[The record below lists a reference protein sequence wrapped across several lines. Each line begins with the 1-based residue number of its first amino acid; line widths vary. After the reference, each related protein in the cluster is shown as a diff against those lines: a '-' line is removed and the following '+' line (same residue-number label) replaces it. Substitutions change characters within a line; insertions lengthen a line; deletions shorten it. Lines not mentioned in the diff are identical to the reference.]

1 MLNRANI
8 WRLVLAAILVVAV
21 GGFASAQVDA
31 RALMNAQR
39 QQQQGIGSNGL
50 PSLDATQQGAD
61 GQQLDANGN
70 PIEGEQA
77 DSTKKKKPRKPLES
91 YFFND
96 SIRAMR
102 NFKWHIS
109 RDYNTIEM
117 APIDTTLN
125 VWRLDYPHYHHG
137 LGNNSVG
144 GLGQAST
151 EVSYFDRTRSR
162 EFTFS
167 QPYDAYTYNIEN
179 VPFYNMKHPYIW
191 MTYLESGQKRY
202 REEHFE
208 IMASQNINPST
219 SVSLNY
225 RSRGSRGRYDVSRVK
240 DKNFS
245 ATVAHTGRRYSVFA
259 GYTNNKIEQQESG
272 GVVGDWAITDTIFEM
287 PSGVPMRLAK
297 AEAKNVYRNNAFF
310 IKQSIGIPFV
320 RMTSRDFS
328 MADLPAIYVGH
339 TFEYNEWSKVYTD
352 KYATFT
358 NERYIRDEKGFY
370 HSKTEPCYR
379 NWFYNPEKTR
389 DSTYERII
397 TNRIFV
403 QAQPWDRNGVVGT
416 LDGGIGIDIHT
427 YSQFSQADY
436 LSGKLKRVN
445 KTSWFAYAGAQGKI
459 RRYAD
464 WGANFKI
471 YPSGYRGGDYEINA
485 RASFSAY
492 IKQKPFTLSGSFS
505 ESMSSPGYWQNN
517 WDSNHYRWSNN
528 FKKEGETRFN
538 VTFTVPDYGIEI
550 GFWQSIL
557 RNKISY
563 NAIYTFQDEPAQTRG
578 IVDMVTQ
585 KESGL
590 FGAQNFLDNR
600 QAITIKPQQHS
611 GVVSVTGIY
620 AQKDFTIKGLH
631 LNHRVLLQFTSDAKV
646 VPLPTVSAF
655 LSYYYEFW
663 VKRDVLRMQV
673 GLDGRFN
680 TSYYV
685 QGYDPALSVFYNQNE
700 SKVGNYPYLDAF
712 IAAKWKRMR
721 ILLKYQHWNYGLFGN
736 QEFFAVARYP
746 LNPGMFKIGISWTF
760 YD

>member
-1 MLNRANI
+1 M
-8 WRLVLAAILVVAV
+8 VTV

-31 RALMNAQR
+31 SALMRAQQN
-39 QQQQGIGSNGL
+39 QQRG
-50 PSLDATQQGAD
+50 LDANGMPIDPSQQSAN

-70 PIEGEQA
+70 PIEGEKA

-91 YFFND
+91 YFFSD
-96 SIRAMR
+96 SIRSLR
-102 NFKWHIS
+102 NFKWHIN
-109 RDYNTIEM
+109 RDYNTVEVE
-117 APIDTTLN
+117 PIDTTLTL
-125 VWRLDYPHYHHG
+125 WRLDYPHYHKR

-151 EVSYFDRTRSR
+151 DVNYFERRRSR

-167 QPYDAYTYNIEN
+167 QPYDAYTYNTEN

-219 SVSLNY
+219 SVSLNF
-225 RSRGSRGRYDVSRVK
+225 RSRGSRGRYDVSRVRN
-240 DKNFS
+240 KNFS
-245 ATVAHTGRRYSVFA
+245 GTVAHTGRRYSVFA
-259 GYTNNKIEQQESG
+259 GYTNNKVEQQESG

-287 PSGVPMRLAK
+287 PSGVPMRLAG
-297 AEAKNVYRNNAFF
+297 AEAKNIYRNNAFF

-320 RMTSRDFS
+320 RMTERDFS

-352 KYATFT
+352 KYSTYKD
-358 NERYIRDEKGFY
+358 ERYERVTNSNGEVSWIP
-370 HSKTEPCYR
+370 KTDTYYKD
-379 NWFYNPEKTR
+379 WFYNPEKTR

-397 TNRIFV
+397 TNRLFV

-416 LDGGIGIDIHT
+416 IDGGVGIDVHT
-427 YSQFSQADY
+427 YSQFTQSDY
-436 LSGKLKRVN
+436 LSGKIKKVN
-445 KTSWFAYAGAQGKI
+445 KTSWFTYAGVQGKI
-459 RRYAD
+459 RKYAD

-471 YPSGYRGGDYEINA
+471 YPSGYRGGDYEISA

-492 IKQKPFTLSGSFS
+492 IKKKPLTLSGSFS
-505 ESMSSPGYWQNN
+505 ESMTSPGYWQNN
-517 WDSNHYRWSNN
+517 WDSNHYRWSED

-538 VTFTVPDYGIEI
+538 ISFTVPDYGVEL

-557 RNKISY
+557 RNKIY
-563 NAIYTFQDEPAQTRG
+563 Y
-578 IVDMVTQ
+578 
-585 KESGL
+585 
-590 FGAQNFLDNR
+590 GADC
-600 QAITIKPQQHS
+600 KPKQHD
-611 GVVSVTGIY
+611 GAVSVTSIY
-620 AQKDFTIKGLH
+620 AQKNFNLKGVH
-631 LNHRVLLQFTSDAKV
+631 LDHRVLVQLTSDRYV
-646 VPLPTVSAF
+646 VPLPTASVF

-663 VKRDVLRMQV
+663 VKRDVLRLQV
-673 GLDGRFN
+673 GMDGRFN
-680 TSYYV
+680 TRYYA
-685 QGYDPALSVFYNQNE
+685 QGYNPALSVFYNQNE
-700 SKVGNYPYLDAF
+700 TSVGNYPYLDAF

-736 QEFFAVARYP
+736 QEYFAVARYP
-746 LNPGMFKIGISWTF
+746 LNPGMFKFGISWTF

>member
-1 MLNRANI
+1 MLKRAKI
-8 WRLVLAAILVVAV
+8 WRLAFAAILAVAV
-21 GGFASAQVDA
+21 NGFASAQVDA
-31 RALMNAQR
+31 RAMMEAQR
-39 QQQQGIGSNGL
+39 QQQQGVGANGL
-50 PSLDATQQGAD
+50 PADPSQQGAN

-70 PIEGEQA
+70 PIDGSQA
-77 DSTKKKKPRKPLES
+77 DSTKTKKPRKPLES

-109 RDYNTIEM
+109 RDYNTVEM
-117 APIDTTLN
+117 APIDTTLY
-125 VWRLDYPHYHHG
+125 VWRLDYPHYHKR
-137 LGNNSVG
+137 LGSNSVG

-151 EVSYFDRTRSR
+151 EVNYFERTRSR

-167 QPYDAYTYNIEN
+167 QPYDAYTYNTEN

-225 RSRGSRGRYDVSRVK
+225 RSRGSRSRYAVSRVR
-240 DKNFS
+240 DNNF
-245 ATVAHTGRRYSVFA
+245 AGTVTHTGRRYSIFA
-259 GYTNNKIEQQESG
+259 GYTHNKIEQQESG
-272 GVVGDWAITDTIFEM
+272 GVVNEKDITDTIFEM
-287 PSGVPMRLAK
+287 PSGVPMRLAN

-339 TFEYNEWSKVYTD
+339 LFEYNEWSKVYTD
-352 KYATFT
+352 KYSTFT
-358 NERYIRDEKGFY
+358 NEHNI
-370 HSKTEPCYR
+370 KTPYY
-379 NWFYNPEKTR
+379 NHWYYNPEKTR
-389 DSTYERII
+389 DSLYERVI
-397 TNRIFV
+397 TNRIFI

-416 LDGGIGIDIHT
+416 IDGGIGIDVHT
-427 YSQFSQADY
+427 YSQSSQADY
-436 LSGKLKRVN
+436 LSGRVQKVN

-459 RRYAD
+459 RKYVD
-464 WGANFKI
+464 WGATGKI
-471 YPSGYRGGDYEINA
+471 YLPGYRGGDYEINA

-505 ESMSSPGYWQNN
+505 ESMSSPGYWQNQWN
-517 WDSNHYRWSNN
+517 SNHYRWSNS

-538 VTFTVPDYGIEI
+538 VAFNVPDYGIEL
-550 GFWQSIL
+550 GFWQSVL
-557 RNKISY
+557 RNKIY
-563 NAIYTFQDEPAQTRG
+563 YGPDCAPI
-578 IVDMVTQ
+578 
-585 KESGL
+585 
-590 FGAQNFLDNR
+590 
-600 QAITIKPQQHS
+600 QHDKA
-611 GVVSVTGIY
+611 VSVTSIY
-620 AQKDFTIKGLH
+620 ARKDFNLKGFH
-631 LNHRVLLQFTSDAKV
+631 LNHRVLVQLTSDRNV

-663 VKRDVLRMQV
+663 IKRDVLRMQV
-673 GLDGRFN
+673 GMDGRFN
-680 TSYYV
+680 TKYYM

-700 SKVGNYPYLDAF
+700 VEMGNYPYLDAF

-736 QEFFAVARYP
+736 QEYFAVARYP
-746 LNPGMFKIGISWTF
+746 LNPGMFKFGISWTF

>member
-1 MLNRANI
+1 MLRRAKI
-8 WRLVLAAILVVAV
+8 WRLVLAAILAVAV
-21 GGFASAQVDA
+21 NGFASAQVDA
-31 RALMNAQR
+31 RAMMEAQR
-39 QQQQGIGSNGL
+39 QQQQGLGTNGL
-50 PSLDATQQGAD
+50 PADPSQQGTD

-70 PIEGEQA
+70 PIDGQQA
-77 DSTKKKKPRKPLES
+77 DSTQKKKPRKPLES

-102 NFKWHIS
+102 NFKWHIN
-109 RDYNTIEM
+109 RDYNTVEM
-117 APIDTTLN
+117 APIDTTLY
-125 VWRLDYPHYHHG
+125 VWRLDYPHYHKR
-137 LGNNSVG
+137 LGSNSVG

-151 EVSYFDRTRSR
+151 EVNFFERTRSR

-167 QPYDAYTYNIEN
+167 QPYDAYTYNTEN

-225 RSRGSRGRYDVSRVK
+225 RSRGSRSRYAVSRVK
-240 DKNFS
+240 DNNF
-245 ATVAHTGRRYSVFA
+245 AGTVTHTGRRYSVFA
-259 GYTNNKIEQQESG
+259 GYTHNKIEQQESG
-272 GVVGDWAITDTIFEM
+272 GVVNEKDITDTIFEM
-287 PSGVPMRLAK
+287 PSGVPMRLAD
-297 AEAKNVYRNNAFF
+297 AEAKNTYRNNAFF

-320 RMTSRDFS
+320 RMTEHDFS
-328 MADLPAIYVGH
+328 MSDLPAIYVGH
-339 TFEYNEWSKVYTD
+339 LFEYNEWSKVYTD
-352 KYATFT
+352 KYSTFT
-358 NERYIRDEKGFY
+358 NEHNI
-370 HSKTEPCYR
+370 KTPYY
-379 NWFYNPEKTR
+379 NHWYYNPEKTR
-389 DSTYERII
+389 DSLYERVI
-397 TNRIFV
+397 TNRIFI

-416 LDGGIGIDIHT
+416 IDGGIGIDVHT
-427 YSQFSQADY
+427 YSQSSQADY
-436 LSGKLKRVN
+436 LSGRVQKVN

-459 RRYAD
+459 RKYVD
-464 WGANFKI
+464 WGATGKI
-471 YPSGYRGGDYEINA
+471 YLPGYRGGDYEINA

-505 ESMSSPGYWQNN
+505 ESMSSPGYWQNH

-550 GFWQSIL
+550 GFWQSVL

-563 NAIYTFQDEPAQTRG
+563 NALYAFELKDEPVQTRG
-578 IVDMVTQ
+578 IVDIITQ
-585 KESGL
+585 KDGSH
-590 FGAQNFLDNR
+590 FGAQGFLDHKR
-600 QAITIKPQQHS
+600 LITIVPQQHQ
-611 GVVSVTGIY
+611 GVVSITGIY
-620 AQKDFTIKGLH
+620 AQKDFKIKGFH
-631 LNHRVLLQFTSDAKV
+631 LNHRVLVQLTSDRKV

-663 VKRDVLRMQV
+663 IKRDVLRMQV
-673 GLDGRFN
+673 GVDGRFN
-680 TSYYV
+680 TKYYM
-685 QGYDPALSVFYNQNE
+685 QGYDPALSVFYNQDE
-700 SKVGNYPYLDAF
+700 VEMGNYPYLDAF

-736 QEFFAVARYP
+736 QEYFAVARYP
-746 LNPGMFKIGISWTF
+746 LNPGMFKFGISWTF

>member
-1 MLNRANI
+1 M
-8 WRLVLAAILVVAV
+8 VLAAIFVVAV
-21 GGFASAQVDA
+21 GGFASAQLDA
-31 RALMNAQR
+31 RAMMNAQR
-39 QQQQGIGSNGL
+39 QQQQGLGPNGL
-50 PSLDATQQGAD
+50 PSTDPAQQGTD
-61 GQQLDANGN
+61 SQQLDENGN
-70 PIEGEQA
+70 PIEGAPA

-96 SIRAMR
+96 SVRAMR

-109 RDYNTIEM
+109 RDYNTVEL
-117 APIDTTLN
+117 APIDTTLY
-125 VWRLDYPHYHHG
+125 VWRLDYPHYHKR
-137 LGNNSVG
+137 LGSNSVG

-151 EVSYFDRTRSR
+151 EVNYFERSR
-162 EFTFS
+162 SRDLAFS
-167 QPYDAYTYNIEN
+167 QPYDAYTYNTEN

-225 RSRGSRGRYDVSRVK
+225 RSRGSRSQYDVSRVK

-245 ATVAHTGRRYSVFA
+245 GTVAHTGRRYSIFA

-339 TFEYNEWSKVYTD
+339 LFEYNEWSKVYTD
-352 KYATFT
+352 KYSTYKD
-358 NERYIRDEKGFY
+358 ERYERYVNDRGEVSWIP
-370 HSKTEPCYR
+370 KTDTYYKD
-379 NWFYNPEKTR
+379 WFYNAEKTR
-389 DSTYERII
+389 DSTYERRI
-397 TNRIFV
+397 TNRLFV

-416 LDGGIGIDIHT
+416 IDGGLGLDIHT
-427 YSQFSQADY
+427 FSQFTQEDY
-436 LSGKLKRVN
+436 LSGKLKKVN
-445 KTSWFAYAGAQGKI
+445 KTSWFAYAGVQGKI
-459 RRYAD
+459 RKYVD
-464 WGANFKI
+464 WGANGKI
-471 YPSGYRGGDYEINA
+471 YLPGYRGGDYEINA

-517 WDSNHYRWSNN
+517 WNSNHYRWSND

-538 VTFTVPDYGIEI
+538 IAFTVPDYGIEL
-550 GFWQSIL
+550 GFWQSVL
-557 RNKISY
+557 RDKIY
-563 NAIYTFQDEPAQTRG
+563 YGPNCEP
-578 IVDMVTQ
+578 V
-585 KESGL
+585 
-590 FGAQNFLDNR
+590 
-600 QAITIKPQQHS
+600 QHDKA
-611 GVVSVTGIY
+611 VSVTSIY
-620 AQKDFTIKGLH
+620 AQKNFNIKGLH
-631 LNHRVLLQFTSDAKV
+631 LDHRVLVQLSSDQNV

-663 VKRDVLRMQV
+663 IKRDILRMQV
-673 GLDGRFN
+673 GVDGRFN

-685 QGYDPALSVFYNQNE
+685 QGYNPALSVFYNQNE
-700 SKVGNYPYLDAF
+700 AKVGNYPYLDAF

-736 QEFFAVARYP
+736 QEYFAVAHYP

>member
-1 MLNRANI
+1 M
-8 WRLVLAAILVVAV
+8 VLTAILAIAV
-21 GGFASAQVDA
+21 GGVVSAQLDA
-31 RALMNAQR
+31 RAMMNAQR
-39 QQQQGIGSNGL
+39 QQQQGLGPNGL
-50 PSLDATQQGAD
+50 PGTDATQQGAD

-70 PIEGEQA
+70 PIDGEQA

-96 SIRAMR
+96 SIRALR
-102 NFKWHIS
+102 NFKWHID
-109 RDYNTIEM
+109 RDYNTVDVY
-117 APIDTTLN
+117 PIDTTLN
-125 VWRLDYPHYHHG
+125 VWRLDYPHYHHH
-137 LGNNSVG
+137 LGSNSVG

-151 EVSYFDRTRSR
+151 EVNYFDRTQSR

-167 QPYDAYTYNIEN
+167 QPYDAYTYNTEN

-225 RSRGSRGRYDVSRVK
+225 RSRGSRSRYDVSRVRN
-240 DKNFS
+240 KNFS
-245 ATVAHTGRRYSVFA
+245 GTVAHTGRRYSIFA
-259 GYTNNKIEQQESG
+259 GYTNNKVEQQESG

-297 AEAKNVYRNNAFF
+297 AEAKNTYRNNAFF
-310 IKQSIGIPFV
+310 IKQSFGIPFV

-352 KYATFT
+352 KYATYRD
-358 NERYIRDEKGFY
+358 ERYTRDPDTGIY
-370 HSKTEPCYR
+370 QAKTDTYYKD
-379 NWFYNPEKTR
+379 WFYNPEKSR

-397 TNRIFV
+397 SNRLFV

-416 LDGGIGIDIHT
+416 LDGGIAIDIHT
-427 YSQFSQADY
+427 YSQFSQEDY
-436 LSGKLKRVN
+436 LSGKIKKVN
-445 KTSWFAYAGAQGKI
+445 KTSLFAYAGVQGKI
-459 RRYAD
+459 RKYVD
-464 WGANFKI
+464 WGANGKI
-471 YPSGYRGGDYEINA
+471 YLPGYRAGDYEINA
-485 RASFSAY
+485 RASFCAY

-505 ESMSSPGYWQNN
+505 ESMTSPGYWQNN
-517 WDSNHYRWSNN
+517 WNSNHYRWSND

-538 VTFTVPDYGIEI
+538 VTFTVPDYGIEL
-550 GFWQSIL
+550 GFWQSVL
-557 RNKISY
+557 RNKIY
-563 NAIYTFQDEPAQTRG
+563 YDANCT
-578 IVDMVTQ
+578 
-585 KESGL
+585 
-590 FGAQNFLDNR
+590 
-600 QAITIKPQQHS
+600 PQQHN
-611 GVVSVTGIY
+611 GAVSVTSIY
-620 AQKDFTIKGLH
+620 AQKNFNIKGLH
-631 LNHRVLLQFTSDAKV
+631 LDHRVLVQLTSNRHV

-663 VKRDVLRMQV
+663 IKRDILRMQV
-673 GLDGRFN
+673 GMDGRFN
-680 TSYYV
+680 TKYYM
-685 QGYDPALSVFYNQNE
+685 QGYNPALSVFYNQDE
-700 SKVGNYPYLDAF
+700 SSLGNYPYLDAF

-736 QEFFAVARYP
+736 QEYFAIDKYP

>member
-1 MLNRANI
+1 M
-8 WRLVLAAILVVAV
+8 VLAAIFVVAV
-21 GGFASAQVDA
+21 GGFASAQLDA
-31 RALMNAQR
+31 RAMMNAQR
-39 QQQQGIGSNGL
+39 QQQQGLGPNGL
-50 PSLDATQQGAD
+50 PSTDPAQQGTD
-61 GQQLDANGN
+61 GQQLDENGN
-70 PIEGEQA
+70 PIEGAPA

-96 SIRAMR
+96 SVRAMR

-109 RDYNTIEM
+109 RDYNTVEM
-117 APIDTTLN
+117 APIDTTLY
-125 VWRLDYPHYHHG
+125 VWRLDYPHYHKR
-137 LGNNSVG
+137 LGSNSVG

-151 EVSYFDRTRSR
+151 EVNYFERSR
-162 EFTFS
+162 SRDFAFS
-167 QPYDAYTYNIEN
+167 QPYDAYTYNTEN

-225 RSRGSRGRYDVSRVK
+225 RSRGSRSQYDVSRVK

-245 ATVAHTGRRYSVFA
+245 GTVAHTGRRYSIFA

-272 GVVGDWAITDTIFEM
+272 GAVGDWAITETIFEM
-287 PSGVPMRLAK
+287 PSGVPMRLAG

-339 TFEYNEWSKVYTD
+339 LFEYNEWSKVYTD
-352 KYATFT
+352 KYSTYKDERF
-358 NERYIRDEKGFY
+358 ERYVNDKGELSWK
-370 HSKTEPCYR
+370 SKTDTYYKD
-379 NWFYNPEKTR
+379 WFYNAEKTR
-389 DSTYERII
+389 DSTYERRI
-397 TNRIFV
+397 TNRLFV

-416 LDGGIGIDIHT
+416 IDGGLGLDIHT
-427 YSQFSQADY
+427 FSQFTQEDY
-436 LSGKLKRVN
+436 LSGKIKKVN
-445 KTSWFAYAGAQGKI
+445 KTSWFAYAGVQGKI
-459 RRYAD
+459 RKYVD
-464 WGANFKI
+464 WGANGKI
-471 YPSGYRGGDYEINA
+471 YLPGYRGGDYEINA

-517 WDSNHYRWSNN
+517 WNSNHYRWSND

-538 VTFTVPDYGIEI
+538 IAFTVPDYGIEL
-550 GFWQSIL
+550 GFWQSVL
-557 RNKISY
+557 RDKIY
-563 NAIYTFQDEPAQTRG
+563 YGPDC
-578 IVDMVTQ
+578 
-585 KESGL
+585 
-590 FGAQNFLDNR
+590 
-600 QAITIKPQQHS
+600 KPVQHDKA
-611 GVVSVTGIY
+611 VSVTSIY
-620 AQKDFTIKGLH
+620 AQKNFNIKGLH
-631 LNHRVLLQFTSDAKV
+631 LDHRVLVQLSSDQNV

-663 VKRDVLRMQV
+663 IKRDILRVQV
-673 GLDGRFN
+673 GMDGRFN

-685 QGYDPALSVFYNQNE
+685 QGYNPALSVFYNQNE
-700 SKVGNYPYLDAF
+700 AKVGNYPYLDAF

-736 QEFFAVARYP
+736 QEYFAVAHYP